1 MLYFNKNGKRKVNI
15 KMDWDKYTSKMKKYV
30 LMINEVSKKDE
41 KLYFFYD
48 ESNNMRLFRNK
59 ETGFNNTYKKNFVL
73 GGIVSTEQVKK
84 TSLEDFLNLL
94 NLNKNMTEIKFKHI
108 SNDEND
114 FYRKINNEKLN
125 KFLDYLLQNEN
136 LIIHFHVFNPFYFG
150 IVDLIDELDISNPE
164 LIWILKNELFN
175 MCTEEYKE
183 CSELFFKYNYP
194 CIKRTD
200 AGEFLE
206 KFTSLLNK
214 SKKNGISITQQC
226 LRSYIISLFNKL
238 KNSQNKLIFH
248 DESEKE
254 NILVKN
260 FSDNYMRLI
269 YIYENSKH
277 IFDEENSIMEIWKN
291 NEFSISSLSTR
302 FRFEKSEN
310 DLRIQISD
318 CIIGFIRAVFDYLTV
333 NDINQIEKDFESLNK
348 DSIQYSNL
356 VKLQSLLERTQN
368 FDSYLLNYTIPLENI
383 TKFRFYYSYFSKNK

>member
-1 MLYFNKNGKRKVNI
+1 
-15 KMDWDKYTSKMKKYV
+15 MDWEKFAVMMKKNA

-136 LIIHFHVFNPFYFG
+136 LIIHFQVFNPFYFG
-150 IVDLIDELDISNPE
+150 IVDLIDELDISNHE
-164 LIWILKNELFN
+164 LNWNLKNELFN

-194 CIKRTD
+194 CIKRED
-200 AGEFLE
+200 AEEFLE

-214 SKKNGISITQQC
+214 SKKNGISITQQV
-226 LRSYIISLFNKL
+226 LRNYIISLFIKL
-238 KNSQNKLIFH
+238 KNSQKKLILH

-254 NILVKN
+254 NILVKDFN
-260 FSDNYMRLI
+260 NIYMRFI

-277 IFDEENSIMEIWKN
+277 IFDEETSIMEIWKN
-291 NEFSISSLSTR
+291 NEFSNSPLSTR
-302 FRFEKSEN
+302 FLFEKSDN

-318 CIIGFIRAVFDYLTV
+318 CITGFIRAVFDYLTV
-333 NDINQIEKDFESLNK
+333 NDINQIKKDFESLNK

-383 TKFRFYYSYFSKNK
+383 AKFRFYYSYFSENK

>member
-1 MLYFNKNGKRKVNI
+1 
-15 KMDWDKYTSKMKKYV
+15 MDWDKFAVMMKKNA

-59 ETGFNNTYKKNFVL
+59 ETGFNNTYKENFVL

-108 SNDEND
+108 SNQGND

-136 LIIHFHVFNPFYFG
+136 LIIHFQVFNPFYFG
-150 IVDLIDELDISNPE
+150 IVDLIDELDISNHE
-164 LIWILKNELFN
+164 LNWNLKNELFN

-194 CIKRTD
+194 CIKRAD
-200 AGEFLE
+200 AEEFLE

-214 SKKNGISITQQC
+214 SKKNGISITQQV
-226 LRSYIISLFNKL
+226 LRNYIISLFIKL
-238 KNSQNKLIFH
+238 KNSQKKLILH

-254 NILVKN
+254 NILVKD
-260 FSDNYMRLI
+260 FSNIYMRFI

-277 IFDEENSIMEIWKN
+277 IFDEETSIMEIWKN
-291 NEFSISSLSTR
+291 NEFSNSPLSTR
-302 FRFEKSEN
+302 FLFEKSDN

-318 CIIGFIRAVFDYLTV
+318 CITGFIRAVFDYLTV
-333 NDINQIEKDFESLNK
+333 NDINQIKKDFESLNK

-383 TKFRFYYSYFSKNK
+383 AKFRFYYSYFSENK